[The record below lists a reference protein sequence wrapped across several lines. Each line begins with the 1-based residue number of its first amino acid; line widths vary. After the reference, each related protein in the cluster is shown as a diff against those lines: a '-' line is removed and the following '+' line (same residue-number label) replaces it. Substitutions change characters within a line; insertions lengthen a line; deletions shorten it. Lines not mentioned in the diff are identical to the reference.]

1 MDFRADALVSG
12 PPGPIRIVIGNLET
26 GRSRVLL
33 RDCQH
38 YGVCG
43 RSPYEPNPYLTAD
56 NRHVIY
62 NAAPFGLMQVFA
74 AEVPDAFWRSLD

>member
-1 MDFRADALVSG
+1 M
-12 PPGPIRIVIGNLET
+12 
-26 GRSRVLL
+26 LL
-33 RDCQH
+33 RDCQN
-38 YGVCG
+38 YGTCG

-56 NRHVIY
+56 NRNVIY